1 MLHAGK
7 EFQMYFFQKV
17 KKNIEKVTTYVLC
30 LAAVVLTNIERAY
43 CDIFDEVQDI
53 ATQLQWDLV
62 DTVTVLFP
70 LVAMVDIGFIIF
82 TRDQRKIQMELFIL
96 GASILGFIAML
107 VINGGSFVETLQNL
121 VGQK

>member
-1 MLHAGK
+1 
-7 EFQMYFFQKV
+7 MYFFQKV